1 MFQKITICLFCFY
14 VSIQSIYAQELH
26 IKKAHC
32 NVKVDAILDEQ
43 CWGEAQHAKDFQ
55 QVFPFDTSAAQTHT
69 EAMVSFDDNF
79 FYVAAICYDSLPGDY
94 VVQSLKRDFS
104 YPISDAFTIILEP
117 FSDKTNG
124 FAFGVNPVG
133 AQREGLISNGGNF
146 GVTTDWDNVWYSSVK
161 RYSYGW
167 VVEMAIP
174 LKTLRYKANLNT
186 WGLNFGRN
194 DLKRN
199 ESSTWT
205 RVPRIFNIAS
215 LAFTGTL
222 VWDEQPPNPGT
233 NISLIPYAIA
243 GSSLDSASQPK
254 PNYTKNIG
262 LDAKIAITPS
272 LNLDLTVNPNFSQVE
287 VDRQQINLTRFNIA
301 YPEKRVFFL
310 ENSDLFS
317 QFGFRQIRPFFSR
330 QIGLYQS
337 PIDLQLKNIPIIA
350 GARLSGKINKLWRTG
365 IMDVQTAS
373 DKALQI
379 NGQNYFVAAFQR
391 QLAFVKGRPR
401 SHNLEFIIVNRQ
413 KTGHVN
419 DAEASYNRVMGMD
432 LNILSPDNK
441 WVGKVFVHQSFAPG
455 YKTNMAN
462 QANASFLA
470 YQTNTFYTTWN
481 HEYVG
486 KHYLAQVGF
495 VPRPELYNAA
505 TGKVNR
511 MSYGR
516 LEPEVGYRFYP
527 KGKIKKHVNYFKAEL
542 YNDTY
547 FDSTLHRITDF
558 QLNPNLE
565 VKFQNS
571 ATFIL
576 ECVSQFTRF
585 LYPTNITGIQL
596 PVGDYYYRYIN
607 TRFETNKRKKYNIG
621 IGATYGGFYTG
632 QRFSKYFDISYRLQ
646 PYGVISLNVSQDL
659 IKYPSKTANI
669 IYISPKAEMAFAKN
683 FFFTTFVQYN
693 AQTKNTNLN
702 CRLQWRFRPMSDLF
716 VVYSDNYDQYLNMKN
731 RAIVVKFIY
740 WLNV

>member
-1 MFQKITICLFCFY
+1 MLQKIIVFLFCIY
-14 VSIQSIYAQELH
+14 ISTQYIYAQELH
-26 IKKAHC
+26 IKKTAHP
-32 NVKVDAILDEQ
+32 VKIDAILDEH
-43 CWGEAQHAKDFQ
+43 CWQNAKRAKDFE
-55 QVFPFDTSAAQTHT
+55 QVFPFDSSKAKTKT

-167 VVEMAIP
+167 VVEMAVP
-174 LKTLRYKANLNT
+174 LKTLRYKANLKT

-222 VWDEQPPNPGT
+222 VWDEQPPHPGM
-233 NISLIPYAIA
+233 NVSLIPYAIA
-243 GSSLDSASQPK
+243 GSNVDSASQPR
-254 PNYTKNIG
+254 PGNTANAG
-262 LDAKIAITPS
+262 LDAKVAVTPS
-272 LNLDLTVNPNFSQVE
+272 LNLDLTINPNFSQVE
-287 VDRQQINLTRFNIA
+287 VDRQQINLTRFNLA
-301 YPEKRVFFL
+301 YPEKRLFFL

-337 PIDLQLKNIPIIA
+337 PVDLQLKNIPIIA
-350 GARLSGKINKLWRTG
+350 GARLSGKINHKWRMG

-391 QLAFVKGRPR
+391 QLAFVKGRKQ
-401 SHNLEFIIVNRQ
+401 SHNLAFIVVNRQ
-413 KTGHVN
+413 KTGKVN
-419 DAEASYNRVMGMD
+419 DAESSYNRVVGMD

-441 WVGKVFVHQSFAPG
+441 WVGKVFVHQSFSPG
-455 YKTNMAN
+455 YKTNIST
-462 QANASFLA
+462 QSNASFVA
-470 YQTNTFYTTWN
+470 YQTNTFYFTWN

-486 KHYLAQVGF
+486 KYYLANVGF

-505 TGKVNR
+505 TNKVTR

-516 LEPEVGYRFYP
+516 LEPEIGYRFYP
-527 KGKIKKHVNYFKAEL
+527 KGKLKKHINYYKVEI

-547 FDSTLHRITDF
+547 FDSTLHRLTDF
-558 QLNPNLE
+558 QINPNLE

-571 ATFIL
+571 GGFLFEFVNQYAKL
-576 ECVSQFTRF
+576 
-585 LYPTNITGIQL
+585 LYPANITAIQL
-596 PVGDYYYRYIN
+596 PAGDYFYRYIN
-607 TRFETNKRKKYNIG
+607 TRFQSNTRKKFNYAIG
-621 IGATYGGFYTG
+621 TTYGGFYKG
-632 QRFSKYFDISYRLQ
+632 QRFSKYLDLSYRLQ
-646 PYGVISLNVSQDL
+646 PYGVFSLNVSHDL
-659 IKYPSKTANI
+659 IVYPTKTANI

-693 AQTKNTNLN
+693 AQTKNTNIN
-702 CRLQWRFRPMSDLF
+702 CRLQWRFRPMSDF
-716 VVYSDNYDQYLNMKN
+716 YVVYSDNYDQYLNMKN
-731 RAIVVKFIY
+731 RAIVLKFIY